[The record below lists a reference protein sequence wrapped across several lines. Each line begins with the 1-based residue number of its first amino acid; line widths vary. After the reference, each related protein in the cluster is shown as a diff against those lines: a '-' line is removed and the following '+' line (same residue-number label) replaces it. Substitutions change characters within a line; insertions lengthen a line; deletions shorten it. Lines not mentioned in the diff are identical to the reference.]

1 MKTRFQLRTSV
12 TAKADP
18 KMHNDTVKNLWH
30 GFTLTCS
37 TLSFETGDTNTFI
50 LGNCDV
56 PVLPDG
62 KEYAL
67 TVTAEGAAVIGRDY
81 GGLIRGYISLLM
93 KIGYT
98 NLDVG
103 QEDLFMEAC
112 SEESH
117 YKLQNRMIHFCVFP
131 ETELHF
137 LRQMLR
143 LCGVLQFTH
152 VVIEFWGMLQYDAL
166 KELAWPQAYSKDQIR
181 ELIQEIR
188 EFGME
193 PVPMLNQLGHAAMSR
208 AILGKHTVLDQ
219 NPRLQTLF
227 TPDGWAWGI
236 YSPRVKK
243 LLKAMRAEL
252 YELFGPGEFI
262 HIGCDEADY
271 YILNEDTRK
280 DIGNYLHDLTT
291 EVVSEGRRPMMWMD
305 MLLEEV
311 PESSPRYFG
320 SATAEE
326 AAERRR
332 KLAPETVCIDWQ
344 YIPKNAPV
352 ESLTSL
358 KDCGHDIIGAPWYI
372 DYGYKNM
379 IDTVEQYDMY
389 GIMMTT
395 WHVLCNE
402 TPQIVELARYLNISL
417 FPWESSCKPFYIA
430 SSILRRVSFNGCTYE
445 QTGWKQKQIEV

>member
-1 MKTRFQLRTSV
+1 MENRYSLKTAV
-12 TAKADP
+12 CAYADP
-18 KMHNDTVKNLWH
+18 KMNNETVKSLWN

-37 TLSFETGDTNTFI
+37 ALTLSAGLPNTFV
-50 LGNCDV
+50 LGNE
-56 PVLPDG
+56 PIPQLPEG

-67 TVTAEGAAVIGRDY
+67 SVTESGAAVIGRDY
-81 GGLIRGYISLLM
+81 GGLMRGYISLLM
-93 KIGYT
+93 KIHYT

-103 QEDLFMEAC
+103 QEDLYIPFC
-112 SEESH
+112 KEESH
-117 YKLQNRMIHFCVFP
+117 YKLKNRMIHFCVFP

-137 LRQMLR
+137 LKQMLR
-143 LCGVLQFTH
+143 LTGVLQFTH

-181 ELIQEIR
+181 DVIREIR

-193 PVPMLNQLGHAAMSR
+193 PIPMLNQLGHAAMSR

-227 TPDGWAWGI
+227 TPDGWAWDI

-243 LLKAMRAEL
+243 LLKEMRLEL
-252 YELFGPGEFI
+252 YDLFGPGEFI

-280 DIGNYLHDLTT
+280 DIGNYLGELTR
-291 EVVSEGRRPMMWMD
+291 EVASEGRRPMMWMD

-320 SATAEE
+320 TATAEE
-326 AAERRR
+326 VVERRS

-344 YIPKNAPV
+344 YIPKQKPV

-358 KDCGHDIIGAPWYI
+358 KDCGHDVIGAPWYI

-379 IDTVEQYDMY
+379 IDTIEQYNMY
-389 GIMMTT
+389 GVMMTT

-402 TPQIVELARYLNISL
+402 TPQLIEFARYLNISL
-417 FPWESSCKPFYIA
+417 FPWEGSCKPFYVA
-430 SSILRRVSFNGCTYE
+430 SSILRRVSFDGCTYE
-445 QTGWKQKQIEV
+445 QTGWKQRQIEV

>member
-1 MKTRFQLRTSV
+1 MANRFSLQTAM

-18 KMHNDTVKNLWH
+18 MMHNETVRQLWH
-30 GFTLTCS
+30 GFTLTCCEL
-37 TLSFETGDTNTFI
+37 TLNEGAANTFV
-50 LGNCDV
+50 LGNGQL
-56 PVLPDG
+56 PVLPEG

-67 TVTAEGAAVIGRDY
+67 SVTEDGAAVIGKDY
-81 GGLIRGYISLLM
+81 GGLMRGYISLLM

-98 NLDVG
+98 DLDVG
-103 QEDLFMEAC
+103 QEDLFIEVC
-112 SEESH
+112 QEQSH
-117 YKLQNRMIHFCVFP
+117 YKLKNRMIHFCVFP

-137 LRQMLR
+137 LKQMLR

-152 VVIEFWGMLQYDAL
+152 VVIEFWGMLQYDTL
-166 KELAWPQAYSKDQIR
+166 KELAWPQAYTKAQIR
-181 ELIQEIR
+181 EVIREIR
-188 EFGME
+188 ELGME

-208 AILGKHTVLDQ
+208 AILGKHTALDQ

-227 TPDGWAWGI
+227 TPDGWAWDI
-236 YSPRVKK
+236 YSPRVRK
-243 LLKAMRAEL
+243 LLKALRMEL

-271 YILNEDTRK
+271 YILNEETRK

-291 EVVSEGRRPMMWMD
+291 EVASEGRRPMMWMD

-320 SATAEE
+320 SATAQE
-326 AAERRR
+326 AMERRS
-332 KLAPETVCIDWQ
+332 KLAPETVCVDWQ

-358 KDCGHDIIGAPWYI
+358 KDCGHDVIGAPWYI

-379 IDTVEQYDMY
+379 IDTVEQYNMF

-417 FPWESSCKPFYIA
+417 FPWEGSCKPFYVA
-430 SSILRRVSFNGCTYE
+430 SSILRRVSFDRCSYE
-445 QTGWKQKQIEV
+445 QTGWKQRQIEV

>member
-1 MKTRFQLRTSV
+1 MTNRFSLQTAM

-18 KMHNDTVKNLWH
+18 MMHNETVRKLWH
-30 GFTLTCS
+30 GFTLTCCEL
-37 TLSFETGDTNTFI
+37 TLTDGAANTFV
-50 LGNCDV
+50 LGNGQI
-56 PVLPDG
+56 PVLPEG

-67 TVTAEGAAVIGRDY
+67 SVTGDGAAVIGKDY
-81 GGLIRGYISLLM
+81 GGLMRGYISLLM

-103 QEDLFMEAC
+103 QEELFIEVC
-112 SEESH
+112 QEQSH
-117 YKLQNRMIHFCVFP
+117 YKLKNRMIHFCVFP

-152 VVIEFWGMLQYDAL
+152 VVIEFWGMLQYDTL
-166 KELAWPQAYSKDQIR
+166 KELAWPQAYTKAQIR
-181 ELIQEIR
+181 DVIREIR

-208 AILGKHTVLDQ
+208 AILGKHTALDQ

-227 TPDGWAWGI
+227 TPDGWAWDI
-236 YSPRVKK
+236 YSPRVRK
-243 LLKAMRAEL
+243 LLKALRMEL
-252 YELFGPGEFI
+252 YALFGPGEFI

-291 EVVSEGRRPMMWMD
+291 EVAGEGRKPMMWMD

-320 SATAEE
+320 SATTEE
-326 AAERRR
+326 AMERRS

-358 KDCGHDIIGAPWYI
+358 KDCGHDVIGAPWYI

-379 IDTVEQYDMY
+379 IDTVEQYGMF

-417 FPWESSCKPFYIA
+417 FPWEGSCKPFYVA
-430 SSILRRVSFNGCTYE
+430 SSILRRVSFDGCTYA
-445 QTGWKQKQIEV
+445 QTGWKQTQIEV

>member
-1 MKTRFQLRTSV
+1 MRLKLQTAV
-12 TAKADP
+12 TAKAD
-18 KMHNDTVKNLWH
+18 KRMHHETVKNLWR

-37 TLSFETGDTNTFI
+37 VLSLEDGPENTFV
-50 LGNCDV
+50 LGNCQI
-56 PVLPDG
+56 PHLPEG

-67 TVTAEGAAVIGRDY
+67 EITSAGAAVIGQDY
-81 GGLIRGYISLLM
+81 GGLMRGYISLLM
-93 KIGYT
+93 KIGYN
-98 NLDVG
+98 NLDEG
-103 QEDLFMEAC
+103 QEDLFVEAC
-112 SEESH
+112 SEVSR
-117 YKLQNRMIHFCVFP
+117 YKLKNRMIHLCVFP

-137 LRQMLR
+137 LKQMVR

-181 ELIQEIR
+181 DVIRQVREL
-188 EFGME
+188 GME

-227 TPDGWAWGI
+227 TPDGWAWDI
-236 YSPRVKK
+236 YSPKVRK
-243 LLKAMRAEL
+243 LLKALRAEL
-252 YELFGPGEFI
+252 YDLFGPGEYI

-271 YILNEDTRK
+271 YILNRETRK

-291 EVVSEGRRPMMWMD
+291 EVACERRRPMMWMD

-320 SATAEE
+320 SATAQE
-326 AAERRR
+326 AAERRS
-332 KLAPETVCIDWQ
+332 KLAPETVCVDWQ

-358 KDCGHDIIGAPWYI
+358 KDCGHDVIGAPWYI

-379 IDTVEQYDMY
+379 IDTLVQYDMF
-389 GIMMTT
+389 GVMMTT

-402 TPQIVELARYLNISL
+402 TPQIVELARYLDISL
-417 FPWESSCKPFYIA
+417 FSWEGSCKPFYVA
-430 SSILRRVSFNGCTYE
+430 SSILRRVSFDGCNYL
-445 QTGWKQKQIEV
+445 QAGWKQKQIEV

>member
-1 MKTRFQLRTSV
+1 MNNRYQLQTLV

-18 KMHNDTVKNLWH
+18 KMINDTVKNLWH

-37 TLSFETGDTNTFI
+37 ELSLTAGADNTFLVGKTELPI
-50 LGNCDV
+50 L
-56 PVLPDG
+56 PEG

-67 TVTAEGAAVIGRDY
+67 SVTENGAAVIGKDY
-81 GGLIRGYISLLM
+81 GGLMRGYISLLM
-93 KIGYT
+93 KIGYQ

-103 QEDLFMEAC
+103 QEDLYINAC
-112 SEESH
+112 TEVSH

-137 LRQMLR
+137 LKQMIR
-143 LCGVLQFTH
+143 LSGVLQFTH
-152 VVIEFWGMLQYDAL
+152 VVIEFWGMLQYDVL
-166 KELAWPQAYSKDQIR
+166 KELAWPQAFSKTQIR
-181 ELIQEIR
+181 DLIREAR
-188 EFGME
+188 EFGIE
-193 PVPMLNQLGHAAMSR
+193 PIPMLNSLGHAAMSR

-227 TPDGWAWGI
+227 TPDGWAWDI
-236 YSPRVKK
+236 YSPRVRK
-243 LLKAMRAEL
+243 LLKDMRAEL

-271 YILNEDTRK
+271 YILNEETRK
-280 DIGNYLHDLTT
+280 DIGNYLHDITT

-326 AAERRR
+326 AIERRS

-344 YIPKNAPV
+344 YIPKEKPV

-358 KDCGHDIIGAPWYI
+358 KNCGHDVIGAPWYI

-379 IDTVEQYDMY
+379 IDTVEQYNMY

-417 FPWESSCKPFYIA
+417 FPWERSCKPFYVA
-430 SSILRRVSFNGCTYE
+430 SSILRRVSFDGCNYE
-445 QTGWKQKQIEV
+445 QAGWKQKQIEV